1 MMHTDS
7 CLALRHAYSTRNR
20 IDKARGMALKLCFGL
35 SLISL
40 GVSHPTAHALII
52 GEAGTGGVGGA
63 ANGGRGG
70 DGGDGVT
77 ALDITTSYTTYDDIE
92 GAPGGGGGG
101 GGGGGRGGVVGGAG
115 GTGGNG
121 GHGIVISGDG
131 VVLHNDGYSISG
143 GKGGGGGGGGGGAFH
158 VTVSSNGGRGGDGSG
173 GAGGGAGGG
182 GGGGADLTFGGVIG
196 AGFGGDGG
204 HGGFN
209 GSPGGGNLQS
219 PGASKFAGGGGGG
232 GGTYT
237 HGGTPGQALRESQ
250 VSGVGGVGGI
260 AGGEPGVD
268 GGIANPEAA
277 EALAL
282 GLSRD
287 EIDAVL
293 DGYGGGG
300 GGGGAAGGSGG
311 NGGPGSYNEG
321 GPAGG
326 AGGRS
331 GHGVYVTGA
340 NSVIINTGTISHG
353 PENQDTAIKYAA
365 TARDSTLV
373 LKGQGGWDNPDS
385 QIIGL
390 VDATES
396 GGKNTLVLD
405 GGWNSRLDVE
415 SNAFDVRLI
424 GNSATG
430 SAQYLGFNAFEK
442 TSAGTWK
449 LTDWTDPAVQT
460 SWTLSGGWLAIDH
473 DKSLGNPQGLLTFN
487 GGGLQID
494 SHMQMYRD
502 VHFAGDGAF
511 RTAGPDLPAGLQPD
525 LHMRGNITGSGTLTK
540 TGAGTLF
547 ISEDN
552 HAFSG
557 PVVIEEGVLH
567 LGIGELYN
575 GGSLGASAIEN
586 NAVLAIA
593 QRDGWFSNAISGTG
607 ELHQLGGT
615 TTLTGPLSYTGMTRV
630 DNGTLVINGTSL
642 GQADHA
648 VARVVGSGGADLH
661 LTHGATLD
669 GWVDG
674 PNLSIDATSK
684 WNVLTDDSNSA
695 SNPSQANN
703 LSTVNELRLEG
714 SVAFAPPADGT
725 NASIGRTFTANN
737 LVGSGGEVKLH
748 MIPTSAGT
756 VDYLTLNAGAT
767 GLTNLTL
774 NTDSGFGDPYSGN
787 GFLVVKA
794 GASTDNAFQQT
805 PGQAPRAGAFH
816 YVLTHGAQDG
826 SPDLA
831 NNWYLISE
839 VRPEVSLYSQLGGQA
854 LRQSELAVGT
864 FNERMGATETLAR
877 KVYPYVWARTLG
889 GWEDRDGASRGILQ
903 SQVGS
908 RTTLGGLQVGTDLFV
923 TSKGIRRDSLGVFGT
938 ALVSRADVDHY
949 QASTR
954 STINAGRSDQT
965 MYGLG
970 AYYTMMDGKGGYAD
984 FVTQISRY
992 GVKTESNGREGMSM
1006 QTSGWGAALSAEAG
1020 KAFDIGDASSGLR
1033 LEPQAQVMVQHVKL
1047 RDGDDDIGQVALPAS
1062 RALHSRVS
1070 LKLSKAWGE
1079 QDDTRNHGWL
1089 MLSYRHTLGE
1099 SSSEYQTLTQ
1109 GDIAFDNKLDGS
1121 RVGVSAGYDRRAG
1134 KNTFV
1139 NVQLNAEQ
1147 GLGGASGMRAVGGS
1161 MGIKYLF

>member
-1 MMHTDS
+1 MDVDS
-7 CLALRHAYSTRNR
+7 RAALQRAESTLFL
-20 IDKARGMALKLCFGL
+20 KARITAYRLCFGL
-35 SLISL
+35 LLLSVD
-40 GVSHPTAHALII
+40 VSHPAVA
-52 GEAGTGGVGGA
+52 AGGIVGVSGAGGQGGA
-63 ANGGRGG
+63 SNGGRGG
-70 DGGDGVT
+70 DGGHGQA
-77 ALDITTSYTTYDDIE
+77 ALDLTTSYTTAGDVE
-92 GAPGGGGGG
+92 GGAGGGGGG
-101 GGGGGRGGVVGGAG
+101 GGGGGHGNSMGGAG
-115 GTGGNG
+115 
-121 GHGIVISGDG
+121 
-131 VVLHNDGYSISG
+131 
-143 GKGGGGGGGGGGAFH
+143 
-158 VTVSSNGGRGGDGSG
+158 
-173 GAGGGAGGG
+173 
-182 GGGGADLTFGGVIG
+182 
-196 AGFGGDGG
+196 
-204 HGGFN
+204 
-209 GSPGGGNLQS
+209 
-219 PGASKFAGGGGGG
+219 
-232 GGTYT
+232 
-237 HGGTPGQALRESQ
+237 
-250 VSGVGGVGGI
+250 
-260 AGGEPGVD
+260 
-268 GGIANPEAA
+268 
-277 EALAL
+277 
-282 GLSRD
+282 
-287 EIDAVL
+287 
-293 DGYGGGG
+293 
-300 GGGGAAGGSGG
+300 GG

-405 GGWNSRLDVE
+405 GGWDSRLDVE

-487 GGGLQID
+487 GGGLQVD

-502 VHFAGDGAF
+502 VHFAGDGAI
-511 RTAGPDLPAGLQPD
+511 RTAGPDLPAGVQPD

-567 LGIGELYN
+567 LGIGGLYD

-586 NAVLAIA
+586 NAVLAIS

-615 TTLTGPLSYTGMTRV
+615 TTLTGPLSYSGMTRV
-630 DNGTLVINGTSL
+630 DNGTLVINGTTL
-642 GQADHA
+642 GQADLA
-648 VARVVGSGGADLH
+648 VARVVGAGDAGLGLANGAR
-661 LTHGATLD
+661 LD

-684 WNVLTDDSNSA
+684 WNVLTDDSNPA
-695 SNPSQANN
+695 SNPAQANN

-714 SVAFAPPADGT
+714 SVAFAPPVDWT
-725 NASIGRTFTANN
+725 HDEIGRTFTANN
-737 LVGSGGEVKLH
+737 LVGGGGEVQLH
-748 MIPTSAGT
+748 MHATATGAA
-756 VDYLTLNAGAT
+756 DYLTLNAGAT
-767 GLTNLTL
+767 GLTNLTI
-774 NTDSGFGDPYSGN
+774 NNDSGFGDPFSGN
-787 GFLVVKA
+787 GFLVVRA

-826 SPDLA
+826 SPELA

-903 SQVGS
+903 SQVVS
-908 RTTLGGLQVGTDLFV
+908 RTTLGGLQVGTDLLV

-949 QASTR
+949 RASTR

-970 AYYTMMDGKGGYAD
+970 AYYTIMDGNGGYAD

-992 GVKTESNGREGMSM
+992 GVKTQSSGADGMSM

-1062 RALHSRVS
+1062 HALHTRVS
-1070 LKLSKAWGE
+1070 LKLSKAWGG

-1109 GDIAFDNKLDGS
+1109 GDIAFENKLDGS
-1121 RVGVSAGYDRRAG
+1121 RVGLSAGYDRRAG

-1147 GLGGASGMRAVGGS
+1147 GLGGASGLRAVGGS